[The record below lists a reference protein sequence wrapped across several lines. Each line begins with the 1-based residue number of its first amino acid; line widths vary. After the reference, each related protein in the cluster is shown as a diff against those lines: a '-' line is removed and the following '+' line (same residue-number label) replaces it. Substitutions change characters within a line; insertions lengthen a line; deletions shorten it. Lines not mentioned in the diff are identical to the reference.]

1 MADLLDPELRA
12 RKPHWALHAW
22 NGAGFLTLVRLAWH
36 RSSEPW
42 FLGVY
47 SLPYFVFL
55 VFSAAVLLY
64 LSVLFNRFGARG
76 FQILLTILGGGPPMR
91 SGGRVGRADFCLL
104 PSALRSPR
112 LEARPGGGLEAGP
125 RSSVAMIGTS
135 EISACGWRP
144 MRSGSGISNERVQ
157 SPGESIALPYWEIP

>member
-1 MADLLDPELRA
+1 MEDLLDPEVRA

-76 FQILLTILGGGPPMR
+76 FQILLTILGGALLCGLVAESAGQIFASSHPPYEVLAWKPDR
-91 SGGRVGRADFCLL
+91 AVGWKQV
-104 PSALRSPR
+104 PGLRWP
-112 LEARPGGGLEAGP
+112 
-125 RSSVAMIGTS
+125 
-135 EISACGWRP
+135 
-144 MRSGSGISNERVQ
+144 
-157 SPGESIALPYWEIP
+157 